1 MVKIDAVLLTYEFLF
16 DIYNL
21 IIIIGVKMAKHSKL
35 FKHRFTTMESPEM
48 VAFSVVTPG
57 HMRFINEVD
66 GMGVDWE
73 EPYNAY
79 YEWDY
84 IDQDIPQ
91 ANPYDAI
98 NVPRY
103 IKGLQFIGF
112 KWKETFNPDSSLR
125 GKIDFSKCTLWIN
138 YAIYINH
145 SKELLI
151 LNQKKAD
158 EYIAQYPG
166 IKLQEFIAN
175 TVNQFTK

>member
-1 MVKIDAVLLTYEFLF
+1 
-16 DIYNL
+16 
-21 IIIIGVKMAKHSKL
+21 MAKSSKL
-35 FKHRFTTMESPEM
+35 FNYRFTTIETPEM
-48 VAFSVVTPG
+48 VVFSVVSPG

-73 EPYNAY
+73 EPYNTY

-84 IDQDIPQ
+84 IDQNIPKE
-91 ANPYDAI
+91 NPYDAR

-103 IKGLQFIGF
+103 IKGLQFAGF
-112 KWKETFNPDSSLR
+112 KLKEKFNPDSSLR

-145 SKELLI
+145 SKELLV

-175 TVNQFTK
+175 TVTQFTK

>member
-1 MVKIDAVLLTYEFLF
+1 MLKTHTVSHIYELLF
-16 DIYNL
+16 DIYKL
-21 IIIIGVKMAKHSKL
+21 SVTVTIKMAKHSKL
-35 FKHRFTTMESPEM
+35 FNYRFTTIETPEM
-48 VAFSVVTPG
+48 VVFSVVSPG

-73 EPYNAY
+73 EPYNTY

-84 IDQDIPQ
+84 IDQNIPKK
-91 ANPYDAI
+91 NPYDAL

-103 IKGLQFIGF
+103 IKGLQFAGF
-112 KWKETFNPDSSLR
+112 KLKEKFNPDSSLR

-145 SKELLI
+145 SKELLV

-175 TVNQFTK
+175 TVTQFTK